1 MSTHLNILSFKITHK
16 YKIQLLFPELE
27 KRWGNTF
34 SQAIS
39 IGGI

>member
-1 MSTHLNILSFKITHK
+1 MKNEYSFGYSKITHK

-27 KRWGNTF
+27 KIWGNTF
-34 SQAIS
+34 SQANS